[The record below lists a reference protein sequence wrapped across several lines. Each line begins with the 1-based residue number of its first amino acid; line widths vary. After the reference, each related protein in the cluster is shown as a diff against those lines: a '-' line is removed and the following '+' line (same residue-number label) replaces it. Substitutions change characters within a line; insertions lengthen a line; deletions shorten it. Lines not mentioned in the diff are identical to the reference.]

1 MTVVSNSQNVENFGG
16 EEALSG
22 DLQSLDED
30 KDRLLR
36 PSALPFPPHG
46 SVPDSKTWFSNGI
59 VEVEVLSKF
68 IYLSEKPCGIDRFS
82 RFYFSTSE
90 GVEFVILCFIEKN
103 LRDYFLNCL

>member
-30 KDRLLR
+30 KDRLLWS
-36 PSALPFPPHG
+36 SALPFPPHG
-46 SVPDSKTWFSNGI
+46 SVSDSKTRSSNGI
-59 VEVEVLSKF
+59 VEDEVLSKF
-68 IYLSEKPCGIDRFS
+68 IYLSEKPCEIERSS

-90 GVEFVILCFIEKN
+90 GVEFIILRFIEKT
-103 LRDYFLNCL
+103 LEIFFKL